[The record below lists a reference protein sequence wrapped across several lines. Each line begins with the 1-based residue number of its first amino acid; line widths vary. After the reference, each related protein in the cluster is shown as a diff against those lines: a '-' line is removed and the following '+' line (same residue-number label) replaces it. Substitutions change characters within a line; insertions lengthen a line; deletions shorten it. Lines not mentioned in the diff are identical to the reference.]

1 MFKRVLF
8 ILFLAVG
15 TWTTSQAQQGASR
28 DDLQKKEQDL
38 RKELA
43 ELNNMLVQTQRNKK
57 LSLSQLSI
65 IKKKINQREAL
76 VNTINK
82 QVRQLDETIFQN
94 ERDIYRLGKELDT
107 LRIKYAKSINFA
119 YKNRSSY
126 EYLNFLFSAN
136 DFNDAIKRVT
146 YLKSY
151 RQNRETQASTIMQ
164 SEALLKTTIGTLSS
178 NKKEMSKTLVNQ
190 SEQLKDLQTDK
201 KEQDQVVAQLKTK
214 EREIGNQIRE
224 KEKQRQKMQQ
234 AVMAIIRRE
243 TEEANRRA
251 AIAKQKAIDDEKRRT
266 AAASNPAKTV
276 SPNNTSNNAS
286 NNTSNNAAENA
297 AKNPAPGVN
306 TRPKLGNESVT
317 GVATLKES
325 NRSYSALESTPE
337 GMETS
342 IKFENNKGR
351 LPWPVDAG
359 VVTTRFGTENIPGT
373 KLVQKSDGI
382 EISIPSGS
390 SIKSVADGTVTYAG
404 DIGGDQVVFIKHG
417 KYFTSYSHLSDIKV
431 NVGQEVKAGSVLGKS
446 GNGLDGEGS
455 LLFMVNNEKATPLN
469 PESWLKS
476 RR

>member
-1 MFKRVLF
+1 M
-8 ILFLAVG
+8 AQ
-15 TWTTSQAQQGASR
+15 SQQPKGSR
-28 DDLQKKEQDL
+28 EDLQKKEQDL
-38 RKELA
+38 RRELA
-43 ELNNMLVQTQRNKK
+43 ELNNMMTQTQNNKK
-57 LSLSQLSI
+57 LSLKQLAI
-65 IKKKINQREAL
+65 IKKKINQREDL

-82 QVRQLDETIFQN
+82 QVRQLDETIFNN

-107 LRIKYAKSINFA
+107 LKIKYAKSIVFA

-126 EYLNFLFSAN
+126 EYLNFLFSAD
-136 DFNDAIKRVT
+136 DFNDAIKRIT

-151 RQNRETQASTIMQ
+151 RQNRETQANTIAKTE
-164 SEALLKTTIGTLSS
+164 SYLKEKIGSLSS
-178 NKKEMSKTLVNQ
+178 NKKEMSATLVKQ
-190 SEQLKDLQTDK
+190 SEQLKDLQDDK
-201 KEQDQVVAQLKTK
+201 KEQDQVVAQLKSK
-214 EREIGNQIRE
+214 EREIGNQIKD

-234 AVMAIIRRE
+234 AMMAIIRRE

-251 AIAKQKAIDDEKRRT
+251 KLAQQKAIDDEKKRV
-266 AAASNPAKTV
+266 AAAA
-276 SPNNTSNNAS
+276 
-286 NNTSNNAAENA
+286 NA
-297 AKNPAPGVN
+297 AKPTTAAPTTTTTPKDNIPAPN
-306 TRPKLGNESVT
+306 NRPKLGNETVT
-317 GVATLKES
+317 GVATAPKDS
-325 NRSYSALESTPE
+325 NRSYSALETTPE
-337 GMETS
+337 GRETS

-382 EISIPSGS
+382 EIALPSGS
-390 SIKSVADGTVTYAG
+390 SIKSVADGIVTYAG

-417 KYFTSYSHLSDIKV
+417 KYFTSYSHLSNITV
-431 NVGQEVKAGSVLGKS
+431 SVGQEVKAGSVLGRS